1 MAQELHQQCQRI
13 KEMHMEA
20 RDRICAGLRPLHL
33 CIKTV
38 SSLHKR
44 DVMLLVHICVC
55 TDVCAKHGSM
65 PEVCVV

>member
-1 MAQELHQQCQRI
+1 
-13 KEMHMEA
+13 MHMEA